1 MRHNINFV
9 SEQKF
14 FSKMK
19 RYIFALLLLLLAAN
33 ATAEGKV
40 GVRVKIEDTAAL
52 EKGEATDVRL
62 YCYYKPQM
70 SPPKLEFSGS
80 VHYLGEKK
88 VNGEYVYHYRISP
101 RSTGSLALNF
111 QFYNDEAA
119 ETLARVDVWETK
131 RPGGTEVAMPESP
144 YAAGA
149 KGMKGIEGIGEPGI
163 GSRPSDL
170 PSKIFSLTLLVMSI
184 LFLIKKLVR
193 GAEKKILHAYYRMAS
208 PLLRKEAYGNAPDY
222 SRLLERSPTAAPS
235 CRCGRKPSTISLISP
250 SPWRGSLE
258 KFSSGNPSYSSMCFF
273 PATSCR

>member
-1 MRHNINFV
+1 
-9 SEQKF
+9 
-14 FSKMK
+14 MK

-40 GVRVKIEDTAAL
+40 GVRVEIEDTAAL

-119 ETLARVDVWETK
+119 ETQGRL
-131 RPGGTEVAMPESP
+131 RP
-144 YAAGA
+144 
-149 KGMKGIEGIGEPGI
+149 
-163 GSRPSDL
+163 
-170 PSKIFSLTLLVMSI
+170 
-184 LFLIKKLVR
+184 
-193 GAEKKILHAYYRMAS
+193 
-208 PLLRKEAYGNAPDY
+208 EA
-222 SRLLERSPTAAPS
+222 LRSPTQTPPEANHAASGGVVPPLGDGYNVTPTPAM
-235 CRCGRKPSTISLISP
+235 RRKPG
-250 SPWRGSLE
+250 WRTLARS
-258 KFSSGNPSYSSMCFF
+258 
-273 PATSCR
+273 